1 MTLVTDPGK
10 NLAARKAALPARP
23 FNISDHEFL
32 PAALEILETPP
43 SPVRIAL
50 LSIICA
56 FAATALAWSYF
67 GRIDVIATAQGK
79 FQPTGRVKIIQ
90 PLDTGKVLASYV
102 ENGKHVNQ
110 GDVLVELDPGQE
122 AAEVAEFT
130 ANLASYRAEALRR
143 HASIEAARAKH

>member
-1 MTLVTDPGK
+1 VVLF
-10 NLAARKAALPARP
+10 RP
-23 FNISDHEFL
+23 
-32 PAALEILETPP
+32 
-43 SPVRIAL
+43 
-50 LSIICA
+50 
-56 FAATALAWSYF
+56 
-67 GRIDVIATAQGK
+67 IDVIATAQGK

-130 ANLASYRAEALRR
+130 TNLASYRAEALRR
-143 HASIEAARAKH
+143 HASIEAAGTKHTTNAPPMSVIAWCRRSPRKSS